1 MRELDGRRHSSP
13 QLDHPQSESDSALL
27 HRVRLRDEEALAS
40 LYERH
45 SSLYTPLRYAQ
56 PRSRYD
62 PTKTANQPDSRISA
76 AVSGE

>member
-45 SSLYTPLRYAQ
+45 SKSVY
-56 PRSRYD
+56 
-62 PTKTANQPDSRISA
+62 SA
-76 AVSGE
+76 ALRATAQSI